1 MFENLNLFL
10 EYIDKNIFFLINNF
24 NNPFMDHLMYLIS
37 DKYIWIPLYII
48 LIYYILNQKNKF
60 KYLQLSLIILAVILS
75 DFITSSI
82 MKPFFERLR
91 PCHDNE
97 INGSINLVGICRGMY
112 GFASSHASTTFS
124 LATIMYL
131 FFKKNKIFIYLF
143 IWSILISYSR
153 IYLGV
158 HYPLD
163 VLAGSGIGTIVSVS
177 IFKFQKFY
185 FKKNV

>member
-1 MFENLNLFL
+1 
-10 EYIDKNIFFLINNF
+10 
-24 NNPFMDHLMYLIS
+24 
-37 DKYIWIPLYII
+37 
-48 LIYYILNQKNKF
+48 
-60 KYLQLSLIILAVILS
+60 
-75 DFITSSI
+75 

-163 VLAGSGIGTIVSVS
+163 VLAGSGIGAIVSVS